1 MKLGRLFAKVREGSF
16 TALES
21 CPHHRLLVVTN
32 WPGLAGPVQCEG
44 CSPQLLFAKLQS
56 PCPHQARGGR
66 LQPPALLP
74 QPSHRKNG
82 GNCSTEQTLSVNRQ
96 AFKKSFRNLD
106 IFFLIYQR
114 TDHTLRRWWRFA
126 VSAEEDGL
134 NPATGVWGEDA
145 PASDSCH
152 CYLRWGCSCI
162 WLLLEVTMHSA
173 LL

>member
-1 MKLGRLFAKVREGSF
+1 MVLTSKWGRIQQEIQIWPDQVVAASWTLVRSPKHAEKMLIQLRSP
-16 TALES
+16 TAPS
-21 CPHHRLLVVTN
+21 
-32 WPGLAGPVQCEG
+32 WPAV
-44 CSPQLLFAKLQS
+44 
-56 PCPHQARGGR
+56 
-66 LQPPALLP
+66 
-74 QPSHRKNG
+74 
-82 GNCSTEQTLSVNRQ
+82 NCSTEQTLSVNRQ

-134 NPATGVWGEDA
+134 NPATSVWGEDA

>member
-114 TDHTLRRWWRFA
+114 TDHTLHAADGGLQCQQRRT
-126 VSAEEDGL
+126 V
-134 NPATGVWGEDA
+134 
-145 PASDSCH
+145 
-152 CYLRWGCSCI
+152 
-162 WLLLEVTMHSA
+162 
-173 LL
+173 

>member
-1 MKLGRLFAKVREGSF
+1 MKLGRLFAKVHAGSF
-16 TALES
+16 TALDS
-21 CPHHRLLVVTN
+21 CRPVPIIASWWWPR

-44 CSPQLLFAKLQS
+44 CSPQLLLAKLQS

-66 LQPPALLP
+66 LQPPAVLA
-74 QPSHRKNG
+74 QPSHGKNG

-96 AFKKSFRNLD
+96 AFKNHLD